1 MAQSPEQKKSYQ
13 VIKQFTT
20 VNTKANRTAIDESEF
35 SWLENAMPIGYSNLK
50 ITGQRSNVTNSGG
63 NLVVFSA
70 NVTYLSSVNIGLNDY
85 IIAFQDDGS
94 AQGFNLQTKQLV
106 TIGTAG
112 KFSSSGIA
120 VSQWKNQ
127 DMLIIDP
134 SKGYYVWDGNNTIFV
149 GSVGQIALI
158 KGGTGY
164 TAAPSVVIS
173 APNDANGIQATAVAT
188 IANNAVTSVTLT
200 EAGSGYTQ
208 APTINFYGGGG
219 TNASAVASI
228 VTFATGTVSIA
239 VTNPGD
245 SYTSAPTVS
254 ITGGGGTGANATAV
268 ISGNAIQTIVMT
280 NPGSG
285 YTNSANLVVTLSG
298 GGGANAT
305 VKATINNT
313 PNVDVASFSGRVWI
327 AAGRQ
332 VYYSAAGTYNDFTS
346 VSAGNIVLTDST
358 LHGNLYKL
366 LAANNFLYLFG
377 DDSINVFSDV
387 RVQTNGTTLFTNT
400 NVSASVGSK
409 RANAIFPYFRSVLF
423 LNDYGI
429 YALVGSTT
437 SKISDP
443 LDGVFPN
450 IDFANPV
457 YAGQVLVN
465 NILCA
470 AFNFR
475 YYDAV
480 FSQSYRYIQAVFFE
494 KKWFF
499 TSQGYNLKY
508 ITSAPVGGTVNLYG
522 TENSA
527 LYQLYANN
535 SANVSSIIQTALMP
549 MNDPIRD
556 KQALKFGVEA
566 TTGGNTTTGTVFT
579 ITVDSQQGSSP
590 PYTLQNTVTWTNNAG
605 ATISWINNSSTV
617 ISWLYNTGYYLYK
630 SDAQQWGKYLGLTLQ
645 SNSAAFVVNTFEF
658 EHELRARF

>member
-20 VNTKANRTAIDESEF
+20 VNTKANRTAIQETEF

-50 ITGQRSNVTNSGG
+50 ITGQRSAITDNASNA
-63 NLVVFSA
+63 VVFSA

-85 IIAFQDDGS
+85 VVAFKDDGS
-94 AQGFNLQTKQLV
+94 AQGFNLQSKQLV
-106 TIGTAG
+106 TIGNAG
-112 KFSSSGIA
+112 KFSNAGIA

-134 SKGYYVWDGNNTIFV
+134 NKGYYVWDGNNTIFV

-158 KGGTGY
+158 SGGSAY

-173 APNDANGIQATAVAT
+173 APNDANGIQATAAAT
-188 IANNAVTSVTLT
+188 ISNNAVTSVTLT

-208 APTINFYGGGG
+208 APSITFAGGGG
-219 TNASAVASI
+219 TGANAVASI

-245 SYTSAPTVS
+245 SYTGTPTVNIS
-254 ITGGGGTGANATAV
+254 GGGGTGASATAV
-268 ISGNAIQTIVMT
+268 VHGNAISTIVMT

-285 YTNSANLVVTLSG
+285 YTNIANLTVTLSG
-298 GGGANAT
+298 GGGANASIQ
-305 VKATINNT
+305 ATINNT

-346 VSAGNIVLTDST
+346 VSAGNIILTDST
-358 LHGNLYKL
+358 LHGNLFKL

-409 RANAIFPYFRSVLF
+409 RADAIFPYFRSVLF
-423 LNDYGI
+423 MNDYGI

-443 LDGVFPN
+443 LDGIFPN
-450 IDFANPV
+450 IDFTYPV

-480 FSQSYRYIQAVFFE
+480 FTNSYRYIQAVFFE

-499 TSQGYNLKY
+499 TSQGNNLQY
-508 ITSAPVGGTVNLYG
+508 ITSAPVGGKVNLYG

-527 LYQLYANN
+527 LYQLYADKT
-535 SANVSSIIQTALMP
+535 SSVSSIIQTALMP

-556 KQALKFGVEA
+556 KQALKFGVEV
-566 TTGGNTTTGTVFT
+566 TTANST
-579 ITVDSQQGSSP
+579 IFNVTVDSQQGSSP
-590 PYTLQNTVTWTNNAG
+590 PYTLQNNVLWYNNVG
-605 ATISWINNSSTV
+605 TDLNWINNSSQV
-617 ISWLYNTGYYLYK
+617 IYWLFTSGYYLYK
-630 SDAQQWGKYLGLTLQ
+630 SDAQQWGKYLGLTLT

>member
-20 VNTKANRTAIDESEF
+20 VNTKANRTAIQETEF

-50 ITGQRSNVTNSGG
+50 ITGQRSAVTDNAS
-63 NLVVFSA
+63 NAVVFSA

-85 IIAFQDDGS
+85 VVAFKDDGS
-94 AQGFNLQTKQLV
+94 AQGFNLQSKQLV
-106 TIGTAG
+106 TIGNAG
-112 KFSSSGIA
+112 KFSNAGIA
-120 VSQWKNQ
+120 ISQWKNQ

-134 SKGYYVWDGNNTIFV
+134 NKGYYVWDGNNTIFV

-158 KGGTGY
+158 SGGSAY

-173 APNDANGIQATAVAT
+173 APNDSNGIQATAVAT

-208 APTINFYGGGG
+208 APSITFAGGGG
-219 TNASAVASI
+219 TGANAVASI

-245 SYTSAPTVS
+245 SYTGTPTVNIS
-254 ITGGGGTGANATAV
+254 GGGGTGASATAV
-268 ISGNAIQTIVMT
+268 VHGNAISTIVMT
-280 NPGSG
+280 NPGGG
-285 YTNSANLVVTLSG
+285 YTNSANLVVSLSG
-298 GGGANAT
+298 GSGANAT
-305 VKATINNT
+305 IAATINNT

-346 VSAGNIVLTDST
+346 VSAGNIILTDST
-358 LHGNLYKL
+358 LHGNLFKL

-409 RANAIFPYFRSVLF
+409 RADAIFPYFRSVLF
-423 LNDYGI
+423 MNDYGV

-443 LDGVFPN
+443 LDGIFPN
-450 IDFANPV
+450 IDFTYPV

-475 YYDAV
+475 YFDAV
-480 FSQSYRYIQAVFFE
+480 FTNSYRYIQAVFFE

-499 TSQGYNLKY
+499 TSQGNNLQY
-508 ITSAPVGGTVNLYG
+508 ITSAPVGGKVNLYG

-527 LYQLYANN
+527 LYQLY
-535 SANVSSIIQTALMP
+535 SDKTSSVSSIIQTALMP

-556 KQALKFGVEA
+556 KQALKFGVEV
-566 TTGGNTTTGTVFT
+566 TTANST
-579 ITVDSQQGSSP
+579 IFNVTVDSQQGSSP
-590 PYTLQNTVTWTNNAG
+590 PYTLQNNVLWYNNVG
-605 ATISWINNSSTV
+605 TDLNWINNSSQV
-617 ISWLYNTGYYLYK
+617 IYWLFTSGYYLYK
-630 SDAQQWGKYLGLTLQ
+630 SDAQQWGKYLGLTLT

>member
-13 VIKQFTT
+13 VIKQFKT
-20 VNTKANRTAIDESEF
+20 VNTKANRTAIDETEF
-35 SWLENAMPIGYSNLK
+35 SWLENAMPVGYSNLK
-50 ITGQRSNVTNSGG
+50 ITGQRSAVTNSGG
-63 NLVVFSA
+63 NAVVFSA
-70 NVTYLSSVNIGLNDY
+70 NVTYFNSVNLGLNDY
-85 IIAFQDDGS
+85 VVAFKDDGS
-94 AQGFNLQTKQLV
+94 AEAFNLQSKTLV
-106 TIGTAG
+106 TVGNAG
-112 KFSSSGIA
+112 KFSNSGI
-120 VSQWKNQ
+120 SINQWKNQ
-127 DMLIIDP
+127 EMLIIDP
-134 SKGYYVWDGNNTIFV
+134 NNGYYVWDGNNTVFV
-149 GSVGQIALI
+149 GSVGQLALI
-158 KGGTGY
+158 NGGSGY
-164 TAAPSVVIS
+164 TAAPGVVLS
-173 APNDANGIQATAVAT
+173 APNDANGIQAVAVST
-188 IANNAVTSVTLT
+188 IANNVVTSITLT

-208 APTINFYGGGG
+208 APTVSFYGGGG
-219 TNASAVASI
+219 SGANAVASI

-245 SYTSAPTVS
+245 SFTSAPIVNIS
-254 ITGGGGTGANATAV
+254 GGGGTGAAATAV
-268 ISGNAIQTIVMT
+268 VRGNALATIVMT
-280 NPGSG
+280 NPGTG
-285 YTNSANLVVTLSG
+285 YTNSANLVVNLSG
-298 GGGANAT
+298 GGGSNAT
-305 VKATINNT
+305 IVATINNT
-313 PNVDVASFSGRVWI
+313 PNVDIASFSGRVWI

-346 VSAGNIVLTDST
+346 VSAGNIILTDST
-358 LHGNLYKL
+358 LHGILYKL

-423 LNDYGI
+423 LNDYGV

-450 IDFANPV
+450 IDFTYPI
-457 YAGQVLVN
+457 YAGQVLIN

-480 FSQSYRYIQAVFFE
+480 FTQSYRYIQAVFFE

-499 TSQGYNLKY
+499 TSQGNTLQY
-508 ITSAPVGGTVNLYG
+508 ITSAPVGGKINLYG
-522 TENSA
+522 TDGSA

-535 SANVSSIIQTALMP
+535 TANVTSIIQTALMP

-556 KQALKFGVEA
+556 KQALKFGVEV
-566 TTGGNTTTGTVFT
+566 TTANSTIFTV
-579 ITVDSQQGSSP
+579 TVDSQAGSSP
-590 PYTLQNTVTWTNNAG
+590 PYTLQNNVLWYNNLG
-605 ATISWINNSSTV
+605 VNLNWINNSSQV
-617 ISWLYNTGYYLYK
+617 IYWLFSSGYYLYK

>member
-20 VNTKANRTAIDESEF
+20 VNTKANRTAIQETEF

-50 ITGQRSNVTNSGG
+50 ITGQRSAITDNASNA
-63 NLVVFSA
+63 VVFSA

-85 IIAFQDDGS
+85 VVAFKDDGS
-94 AQGFNLQTKQLV
+94 AQGFNLQSKQLV
-106 TIGTAG
+106 TIGNAG
-112 KFSSSGIA
+112 KFSNAGIA

-134 SKGYYVWDGNNTIFV
+134 NKGYYVWDGNNTIFV

-158 KGGTGY
+158 SGGSAY

-173 APNDANGIQATAVAT
+173 APNDANGIQATAAAT
-188 IANNAVTSVTLT
+188 ISNNAVTSVTLT

-208 APTINFYGGGG
+208 APSITFAGGGG
-219 TNASAVASI
+219 TGANAVASI

-245 SYTSAPTVS
+245 SYTGTPTVNIS
-254 ITGGGGTGANATAV
+254 GGGGTGASATAV
-268 ISGNAIQTIVMT
+268 VHGNAISTIVMT

-285 YTNSANLVVTLSG
+285 YTNIANLTVTLSG
-298 GGGANAT
+298 GGGANASIQ
-305 VKATINNT
+305 ATINNT

-346 VSAGNIVLTDST
+346 VSAGNIILTDST
-358 LHGNLYKL
+358 LHGNLFKL

-409 RANAIFPYFRSVLF
+409 RADAIFPYFRSVLF
-423 LNDYGI
+423 MNDYGI

-443 LDGVFPN
+443 LDGIFPN
-450 IDFANPV
+450 IDFTYPV

-480 FSQSYRYIQAVFFE
+480 FTNSYRYIQAVFFE

-499 TSQGYNLKY
+499 TSQGNNLQY
-508 ITSAPVGGTVNLYG
+508 ITSAPVSGKVNLYG

-527 LYQLYANN
+527 LYQLYADKT
-535 SANVSSIIQTALMP
+535 SSVSSIIQTALMP

-556 KQALKFGVEA
+556 KQALKFGVEV
-566 TTGGNTTTGTVFT
+566 TTANST
-579 ITVDSQQGSSP
+579 IFNVTVDSQQGSSP
-590 PYTLQNTVTWTNNAG
+590 PYTLQNNVLWYNNVG
-605 ATISWINNSSTV
+605 TDLNWINNSSQV
-617 ISWLYNTGYYLYK
+617 IYWLFTSGYYLYK
-630 SDAQQWGKYLGLTLQ
+630 SDAQQWGKYLGLTLT

>member
-50 ITGQRSNVTNSGG
+50 ITGQRTNVTNSGG
-63 NLVVFSA
+63 NAVVFSA
-70 NVTYLSSVNIGLNDY
+70 NVTYFNSVNIGLKDY
-85 IIAFQDDGS
+85 LVAFKDDGS
-94 AQGFNLQTKQLV
+94 AQAFDIQAKTLV
-106 TIGTAG
+106 TIANAG
-112 KFSSSGIA
+112 RFSGSGISI
-120 VSQWKNQ
+120 SQWKNQ

-134 SKGYYVWDGNNTIFV
+134 NKGYFVWNGTNTIFV

-158 KGGTGY
+158 SGGSAY
-164 TAAPSVVIS
+164 TAAPSVLIS
-173 APNDANGIQATAVAT
+173 PPNDSNGIQATAVAT
-188 IANNAVTSVTLT
+188 ISNNKVSSITLT

-208 APTINFYGGGG
+208 APTVNFYGGGG
-219 TNASAVASI
+219 SGASAVASI

-254 ITGGGGTGANATAV
+254 ITGGGGTGASATAV

-280 NPGSG
+280 NPGTG
-285 YTNSANLVVTLSG
+285 YTNSANLVVNLSG

-305 VKATINNT
+305 IAATINNT

-332 VYYSAAGTYNDFTS
+332 VFYSAAGTYNDFTS
-346 VSAGNIVLTDST
+346 VSAGNILLTDST
-358 LHGNLYKL
+358 LHGVLYKL

-409 RANAIFPYFRSVLF
+409 RANAIFPYFRSVLL

-480 FSQSYRYIQAVFFE
+480 FSKSYRYIQAVFFE

-499 TSQGYNLKY
+499 TSQGDNLKY
-508 ITSAPVGGTVNLYG
+508 ITSTPVSGTINLYG
-522 TENSA
+522 IESNT
-527 LYQLYANN
+527 LYQLY
-535 SANVSSIIQTALMP
+535 SDKTSNVSSIIQTALMP

-556 KQALKFGVEA
+556 KQALKFGVEV
-566 TTGGNTTTGTVFT
+566 TTANST
-579 ITVDSQQGSSP
+579 IFSVTVDSQAGSSP
-590 PYTLQNTVTWTNNAG
+590 LYTLQNNVLWYNNLG
-605 ATISWINNSSTV
+605 VDLDWINNSSQV
-617 ISWLYNTGYYLYK
+617 IYWLYTSGYYLYK
-630 SDAQQWGKYLGLTLQ
+630 TDAQQWGKYLGLTLT

>member
-20 VNTKANRTAIDESEF
+20 VNTKANRTAIQETEF

-50 ITGQRSNVTNSGG
+50 ITGQRSAVTNNTS
-63 NLVVFSA
+63 NAVVFSA
-70 NVTYLSSVNIGLNDY
+70 NVTYLTSVNIGLNDY
-85 IIAFQDDGS
+85 VVAFKDDGS
-94 AQGFNLQTKQLV
+94 AQGFNLQSKQLV
-106 TIGTAG
+106 TIGNAG
-112 KFSSSGIA
+112 KFSNVGIA

-134 SKGYYVWDGNNTIFV
+134 NKGYYVWDGNNTIFV

-158 KGGTGY
+158 SGGSAY

-173 APNDANGIQATAVAT
+173 APNDSNGIQATAVAT

-208 APTINFYGGGG
+208 APSIVFAGGGG

-245 SYTSAPTVS
+245 SYTGTPTVNIS
-254 ITGGGGTGANATAV
+254 GGGGTGASATAV
-268 ISGNAIQTIVMT
+268 VHGNAISTIVMT

-285 YTNSANLVVTLSG
+285 YTNSANLVVSLSG
-298 GGGANAT
+298 GSGANAT
-305 VKATINNT
+305 IAATINNT

-346 VSAGNIVLTDST
+346 VSAGNILLTDST
-358 LHGNLYKL
+358 LHGNLFKL

-409 RANAIFPYFRSVLF
+409 RPDAIFPYFRSVLF
-423 LNDYGI
+423 MNDYGV

-443 LDGVFPN
+443 LDGIFPN
-450 IDFANPV
+450 IDFTYPV

-475 YYDAV
+475 YFDAV
-480 FSQSYRYIQAVFFE
+480 FTNSYRYIQAVFFE

-499 TSQGYNLKY
+499 TSQGNNLQY
-508 ITSAPVGGTVNLYG
+508 ITSAPVGGKVNLYG

-527 LYQLYANN
+527 LYQLY
-535 SANVSSIIQTALMP
+535 SDKTSSVSSIIQTALMP

-556 KQALKFGVEA
+556 KQALKFGVEV
-566 TTGGNTTTGTVFT
+566 TTANST
-579 ITVDSQQGSSP
+579 IFNVTVDSQQGSSP
-590 PYTLQNTVTWTNNAG
+590 PYTLQNNVLWYNNVG
-605 ATISWINNSSTV
+605 TDLNWINNSSQV
-617 ISWLYNTGYYLYK
+617 IYWLFTSGYYLYK
-630 SDAQQWGKYLGLTLQ
+630 SDAQQWGKYLGLTLT

>member
-20 VNTKANRTAIDESEF
+20 VNTKANRTAIQETEF

-50 ITGQRSNVTNSGG
+50 ITGQRSAVTDNAS
-63 NLVVFSA
+63 NAVVFSA

-85 IIAFQDDGS
+85 VVAFKDDGS
-94 AQGFNLQTKQLV
+94 AQGFNLQSKQLV
-106 TIGTAG
+106 TIGNAG
-112 KFSSSGIA
+112 KFSNAGIA
-120 VSQWKNQ
+120 ISQWKNQ

-134 SKGYYVWDGNNTIFV
+134 NKGYYVWDGNNTIFV

-158 KGGTGY
+158 SGGSAY

-173 APNDANGIQATAVAT
+173 APNDSNGIQATAVAT

-208 APTINFYGGGG
+208 APSITFAGGGG
-219 TNASAVASI
+219 TGANAVASI

-245 SYTSAPTVS
+245 SYTGTPTVNIS
-254 ITGGGGTGANATAV
+254 GGGGTGASATAV
-268 ISGNAIQTIVMT
+268 VHGNAISTIVMT

-285 YTNSANLVVTLSG
+285 YTNSANLVVSLSG
-298 GGGANAT
+298 GSGANAT
-305 VKATINNT
+305 IAATINNT

-346 VSAGNIVLTDST
+346 VSAGNIILTDST
-358 LHGNLYKL
+358 LHGNLFKL

-409 RANAIFPYFRSVLF
+409 RADAIFPYFRSVLF
-423 LNDYGI
+423 MNDYGV

-443 LDGVFPN
+443 LDGIFPN
-450 IDFANPV
+450 IDFTYPV

-475 YYDAV
+475 YFDAV
-480 FSQSYRYIQAVFFE
+480 FTNSYRYIQAVFFE

-499 TSQGYNLKY
+499 TSQGNNLQY
-508 ITSAPVGGTVNLYG
+508 ITSAPVGGKVNLYG

-527 LYQLYANN
+527 LYQLYADKT
-535 SANVSSIIQTALMP
+535 SSVSSIIQTALMP

-556 KQALKFGVEA
+556 KQALKFGVEV
-566 TTGGNTTTGTVFT
+566 TTANST
-579 ITVDSQQGSSP
+579 IFNVTVDSQQGSSP
-590 PYTLQNTVTWTNNAG
+590 PYTLQNNVLWYNNVG
-605 ATISWINNSSTV
+605 TDLNWINNSSQV
-617 ISWLYNTGYYLYK
+617 IYWLFTSGYYLYK
-630 SDAQQWGKYLGLTLQ
+630 SDAQQWGKYLGLTLT

>member
-13 VIKQFTT
+13 VIKQFKT
-20 VNTKANRTAIDESEF
+20 VNTKANRTAIDETEF
-35 SWLENAMPIGYSNLK
+35 SWLENAMPVGYSNLK
-50 ITGQRSNVTNSGG
+50 ITGQRSAITNSGG
-63 NLVVFSA
+63 NAVVFSA
-70 NVTYLSSVNIGLNDY
+70 NVTYFNSVNLGLNDY
-85 IIAFQDDGS
+85 VVAFKDDGS
-94 AQGFNLQTKQLV
+94 AEAFNLQSKTLV
-106 TIGTAG
+106 TVANAG
-112 KFSSSGIA
+112 KFSNSGI
-120 VSQWKNQ
+120 SINQWKNQ
-127 DMLIIDP
+127 EMLIIDP
-134 SKGYYVWDGNNTIFV
+134 NKGYYVWDGNNTVFV
-149 GSVGQIALI
+149 GSVGQLALI
-158 KGGTGY
+158 DGGSGY
-164 TAAPSVVIS
+164 TAAPSVVLS
-173 APNDANGIQATAVAT
+173 APNDANGIQAVAVST
-188 IANNAVTSVTLT
+188 VSNNVVTSITLT

-208 APTINFYGGGG
+208 APTVSFYGGGG
-219 TNASAVASI
+219 SGANAVASI

-245 SYTSAPTVS
+245 SFTSAPIVNIS
-254 ITGGGGTGANATAV
+254 GGGGTGAAATAV
-268 ISGNAIQTIVMT
+268 VSGNALATIVMT
-280 NPGSG
+280 NPGTG

-298 GGGANAT
+298 GGGSNAT
-305 VKATINNT
+305 IAATINNT
-313 PNVDVASFSGRVWI
+313 PNVDIASFSGRVWI

-346 VSAGNIVLTDST
+346 VSAGNIILTDST
-358 LHGNLYKL
+358 LHGILYKL
-366 LAANNFLYLFG
+366 LVANNFLYLFG

-423 LNDYGI
+423 LNDYGV

-450 IDFANPV
+450 IDFTYPI
-457 YAGQVLVN
+457 YAGQVLIN

-480 FSQSYRYIQAVFFE
+480 FTQSYRYIQAVFFE

-499 TSQGYNLKY
+499 TSQGNTLQY
-508 ITSAPVGGTVNLYG
+508 ITSAPVGGKINLYG
-522 TENSA
+522 TDGSA

-535 SANVSSIIQTALMP
+535 TANVTSIIQTALMP

-556 KQALKFGVEA
+556 KQALKFGVEV
-566 TTGGNTTTGTVFT
+566 TTANSTIFTV
-579 ITVDSQQGSSP
+579 TVDSQAGSSP
-590 PYTLQNTVTWTNNAG
+590 PYTLQNNVLWYNNLG
-605 ATISWINNSSTV
+605 VNLDWINNSSQV
-617 ISWLYNTGYYLYK
+617 IYWLFSSGYYLYK

>member
-20 VNTKANRTAIDESEF
+20 VNTKANRTAIQETEF

-50 ITGQRSNVTNSGG
+50 ITGQRSAITDNASNA
-63 NLVVFSA
+63 VVFSA

-85 IIAFQDDGS
+85 VVAFKDDGS
-94 AQGFNLQTKQLV
+94 AQGFNLQSKQLV
-106 TIGTAG
+106 TIGNAG
-112 KFSSSGIA
+112 KFSNAGIA

-134 SKGYYVWDGNNTIFV
+134 NKGYYVWDGNNTIFV

-158 KGGTGY
+158 SGGSAY

-173 APNDANGIQATAVAT
+173 APNDANGIQATAVAA
-188 IANNAVTSVTLT
+188 ISNNAVTSVTLT

-208 APTINFYGGGG
+208 APTIQFYGGGG
-219 TNASAVASI
+219 TGANAVASI

-245 SYTSAPTVS
+245 SYTGTPTVNIS
-254 ITGGGGTGANATAV
+254 GGGGTGASATAV
-268 ISGNAIQTIVMT
+268 VNGNAISTIVMT
-280 NPGSG
+280 NPGTG
-285 YTNSANLVVTLSG
+285 YTNSANLVVSLSG

-305 VKATINNT
+305 IAATINNT

-346 VSAGNIVLTDST
+346 VSAGNILLTDST

-387 RVQTNGTTLFTNT
+387 RVQTDGTTLFTNT

-409 RANAIFPYFRSVLF
+409 RPDAIFPYFRSVLF
-423 LNDYGI
+423 MNDYGV

-443 LDGVFPN
+443 LDGIFPN
-450 IDFANPV
+450 IDFTYPV

-475 YYDAV
+475 YFDAV
-480 FSQSYRYIQAVFFE
+480 FTNSYRYIQAVFFE

-499 TSQGYNLKY
+499 TSQGNNLQY
-508 ITSAPVGGTVNLYG
+508 ITSAPVSGKVNLYG

-527 LYQLYANN
+527 LYQLYADKT
-535 SANVSSIIQTALMP
+535 SSVSSIIQTALMP

-556 KQALKFGVEA
+556 KQALKFGVEV
-566 TTGGNTTTGTVFT
+566 TTANST
-579 ITVDSQQGSSP
+579 IFNVTVDSQQGSSP
-590 PYTLQNTVTWTNNAG
+590 PYTLQNNVLWYNNVG
-605 ATISWINNSSTV
+605 TDLNWINNSSQV
-617 ISWLYNTGYYLYK
+617 IYWLFTSGYYLYK
-630 SDAQQWGKYLGLTLQ
+630 SDAQQWGKYLGLTLT

>member
-20 VNTKANRTAIDESEF
+20 VNTKANRTAISESEF
-35 SWLENAMPIGYSNLK
+35 SWLENAMPVGYSNLK
-50 ITGQRSNVTNSGG
+50 ITGQRSAVTNSGG
-63 NLVVFSA
+63 NAVVFSA
-70 NVTYLSSVNIGLNDY
+70 NVTYFNSVNLGLDDY
-85 IIAFQDDGS
+85 VVAFKDDGS
-94 AQGFNLQTKQLV
+94 AQAFNLQSKTLV
-106 TIGTAG
+106 TVGNAG
-112 KFSSSGIA
+112 KFSNSGISI
-120 VSQWKNQ
+120 SQWKNQ
-127 DMLIIDP
+127 EMLIIDP
-134 SKGYYVWDGNNTIFV
+134 DKGYFVWDGNNTVFV
-149 GSVGQIALI
+149 GSVGQLALI
-158 KGGTGY
+158 SGGSGY
-164 TAAPSVVIS
+164 TAAPGVVLS
-173 APNDANGIQATAVAT
+173 APNDANGIQAVAVST
-188 IANNAVTSVTLT
+188 VANNVVTSITLT

-208 APTINFYGGGG
+208 APTVSFFGGGG
-219 TNASAVASI
+219 SGANAVASI

-245 SYTSAPTVS
+245 SFTSAPIVT
-254 ITGGGGTGANATAV
+254 ITGGGGTNAAATAV
-268 ISGNAIQTIVMT
+268 VKGNALSTIVMT
-280 NPGSG
+280 NPGTG
-285 YTNSANLVVTLSG
+285 YTNSANLVVNLSG
-298 GGGANAT
+298 GGGSNAT
-305 VKATINNT
+305 IAATINNT
-313 PNVDVASFSGRVWI
+313 PNVDIASFSGRVWI

-346 VSAGNIVLTDST
+346 VSAGNIILTDST
-358 LHGNLYKL
+358 LHGILYKL

-450 IDFANPV
+450 IDYTYPI
-457 YAGQVLVN
+457 YGGQVLVN

-499 TSQGYNLKY
+499 TSQGNSLQY
-508 ITSAPVGGTVNLYG
+508 ITSAPVSGKINLYG
-522 TENSA
+522 TDGSA

-535 SANVSSIIQTALMP
+535 TANVSSIIQTALMP

-556 KQALKFGVEA
+556 KQALKFGVEV
-566 TTGGNTTTGTVFT
+566 TTANSTIFTV
-579 ITVDSQQGSSP
+579 TVDSQAGSSP
-590 PYTLQNTVTWTNNAG
+590 PYTLQNNVLWYNNLG
-605 ATISWINNSSTV
+605 VNLNWINNSSQV
-617 ISWLYNTGYYLYK
+617 IYWLFSSGYYLYK

>member
-13 VIKQFTT
+13 VIKQFKT
-20 VNTKANRTAIDESEF
+20 VNTKANRTAIDETEF
-35 SWLENAMPIGYSNLK
+35 SWLENAMPVGYSNLK
-50 ITGQRSNVTNSGG
+50 ITGQRSAITNSGG
-63 NLVVFSA
+63 NAVVFSA
-70 NVTYLSSVNIGLNDY
+70 NVTYFNSVNLGLNDY
-85 IIAFQDDGS
+85 VVAFKDDGS
-94 AQGFNLQTKQLV
+94 AEAFNLQSKTLV
-106 TIGTAG
+106 TVGNAG
-112 KFSSSGIA
+112 KFSNSGI
-120 VSQWKNQ
+120 SINQWKNQ
-127 DMLIIDP
+127 EMLIIDP
-134 SKGYYVWDGNNTIFV
+134 NKGYYVWDGNNTVFV
-149 GSVGQIALI
+149 GSVGQLALI
-158 KGGTGY
+158 NGGSGY
-164 TAAPSVVIS
+164 TAAPSVVLS
-173 APNDANGIQATAVAT
+173 APNDANGIQAVAVST
-188 IANNAVTSVTLT
+188 VSNNVVTSITLT

-208 APTINFYGGGG
+208 APTVSFYGGGG
-219 TNASAVASI
+219 SGANAVASI

-245 SYTSAPTVS
+245 SFTSAPIVNIS
-254 ITGGGGTGANATAV
+254 GGGGTGAAATAV
-268 ISGNAIQTIVMT
+268 VRGNALATIVMT
-280 NPGSG
+280 NPGTG
-285 YTNSANLVVTLSG
+285 YTNSANLVVNLSG
-298 GGGANAT
+298 GGGSNAT
-305 VKATINNT
+305 IAATINNT
-313 PNVDVASFSGRVWI
+313 PNVDIASFSGRVWI

-346 VSAGNIVLTDST
+346 VSAGNIILTDST
-358 LHGNLYKL
+358 LHGILYKL
-366 LAANNFLYLFG
+366 LVANNFLYLFG

-423 LNDYGI
+423 LNDYGV

-450 IDFANPV
+450 IDFTYPI
-457 YAGQVLVN
+457 YAGQVLIN

-480 FSQSYRYIQAVFFE
+480 FTQSYRYIQAVFFE

-499 TSQGYNLKY
+499 TSQGNTLQY
-508 ITSAPVGGTVNLYG
+508 ITSAPVGGKINLYG
-522 TENSA
+522 TDGSA

-535 SANVSSIIQTALMP
+535 TANVTSIIQTALMP

-556 KQALKFGVEA
+556 KQALKFGVEV
-566 TTGGNTTTGTVFT
+566 TTANSTIFTV
-579 ITVDSQQGSSP
+579 TVDSQAGSSP
-590 PYTLQNTVTWTNNAG
+590 PYTLQNNVLWYNNLG
-605 ATISWINNSSTV
+605 VNLNWINNSSQV
-617 ISWLYNTGYYLYK
+617 IYWLFSSGYYLYK

>member
-20 VNTKANRTAIDESEF
+20 VNTKANRTAIQETEF

-50 ITGQRSNVTNSGG
+50 ITAQRSAITDNASNA
-63 NLVVFSA
+63 VVFSA

-85 IIAFQDDGS
+85 VVAFKDDGS
-94 AQGFNLQTKQLV
+94 AQGFNLQSKQLV
-106 TIGTAG
+106 TIGNAG
-112 KFSSSGIA
+112 KFSNAGIA

-134 SKGYYVWDGNNTIFV
+134 NKGYYVWDGNNTIFV

-158 KGGTGY
+158 SGGSAY

-173 APNDANGIQATAVAT
+173 APNDSNGIQATAVAT

-208 APTINFYGGGG
+208 APSIVFAGGGG

-245 SYTSAPTVS
+245 SYTGTPTVNIS
-254 ITGGGGTGANATAV
+254 GGGGTGASATAV
-268 ISGNAIQTIVMT
+268 VHGNAISTIVMT

-285 YTNSANLVVTLSG
+285 YTNSANLVVSLSG
-298 GGGANAT
+298 GSGANAT
-305 VKATINNT
+305 IAATINNT

-346 VSAGNIVLTDST
+346 VSAGNILLTDST

-409 RANAIFPYFRSVLF
+409 RADAIFPYFRSVLF
-423 LNDYGI
+423 MNDYGV

-443 LDGVFPN
+443 LDGIFPN
-450 IDFANPV
+450 IDFTYPV

-475 YYDAV
+475 YFDAV
-480 FSQSYRYIQAVFFE
+480 FTNSYRYIQAVFFE

-499 TSQGYNLKY
+499 TSQGNNLQY
-508 ITSAPVGGTVNLYG
+508 ITSAPVGGKVNLYG

-527 LYQLYANN
+527 LYQLY
-535 SANVSSIIQTALMP
+535 SDKTSSVSSIIQTALMP

-556 KQALKFGVEA
+556 KQALKFGVEV
-566 TTGGNTTTGTVFT
+566 TTANST
-579 ITVDSQQGSSP
+579 IFNVTVDSQQGSSP
-590 PYTLQNTVTWTNNAG
+590 PYTLQNNVLWYNNVG
-605 ATISWINNSSTV
+605 TDLNWINNSSQV
-617 ISWLYNTGYYLYK
+617 IYWLFTSGYYLYK
-630 SDAQQWGKYLGLTLQ
+630 SDAQQWGKYLGLTLT

>member
-13 VIKQFTT
+13 VIKQFKT
-20 VNTKANRTAIDESEF
+20 VNTKANRTAIDETEF
-35 SWLENAMPIGYSNLK
+35 SWLENAMPVGYSNLK
-50 ITGQRSNVTNSGG
+50 ITGQRSAITNSGG
-63 NLVVFSA
+63 NAVVFSA
-70 NVTYLSSVNIGLNDY
+70 NVTYFNSVNLGLNDY
-85 IIAFQDDGS
+85 VVAFKDDGS
-94 AQGFNLQTKQLV
+94 AEAFNLQSKTLV
-106 TIGTAG
+106 TVANAG
-112 KFSSSGIA
+112 KFSNSGI
-120 VSQWKNQ
+120 SINQWKNQ
-127 DMLIIDP
+127 EMLIIDP
-134 SKGYYVWDGNNTIFV
+134 NKGYYVWDGNNTVFV
-149 GSVGQIALI
+149 GSVGQLALI
-158 KGGTGY
+158 DGGSGY
-164 TAAPSVVIS
+164 TAAPSVVLS
-173 APNDANGIQATAVAT
+173 APNDANGIQAVAVST
-188 IANNAVTSVTLT
+188 IANNVVTSITLT

-208 APTINFYGGGG
+208 APTVSFYGGGG
-219 TNASAVASI
+219 SGANAVASI

-245 SYTSAPTVS
+245 SFTSAPIVNIS
-254 ITGGGGTGANATAV
+254 GGGGTGAAATAV
-268 ISGNAIQTIVMT
+268 VRGNALATIVMT
-280 NPGSG
+280 NPGTG
-285 YTNSANLVVTLSG
+285 YTNSANLVVNLSG
-298 GGGANAT
+298 GGGSNAT
-305 VKATINNT
+305 IAATINNT
-313 PNVDVASFSGRVWI
+313 PNVDIASFSGRVWI

-346 VSAGNIVLTDST
+346 VSAGNIILTDST
-358 LHGNLYKL
+358 LHGILYKL

-423 LNDYGI
+423 LNDYGV

-450 IDFANPV
+450 IDFTYPI
-457 YAGQVLVN
+457 YAGQVLIN

-480 FSQSYRYIQAVFFE
+480 FTQSYRYIQAVFFE

-499 TSQGYNLKY
+499 TSQGNTLQY
-508 ITSAPVGGTVNLYG
+508 ITSAPVGGKINLYG
-522 TENSA
+522 TDGSV

-535 SANVSSIIQTALMP
+535 TANVTSIIQTALMP

-556 KQALKFGVEA
+556 KQALKFGVEV
-566 TTGGNTTTGTVFT
+566 TTANSTIFTV
-579 ITVDSQQGSSP
+579 TVDSQAGSSP
-590 PYTLQNTVTWTNNAG
+590 PYTLQNNVLWYNNLG
-605 ATISWINNSSTV
+605 VNLNWINNSSQV
-617 ISWLYNTGYYLYK
+617 IYWLFSSGYYLYK

>member
-50 ITGQRSNVTNSGG
+50 ITGQRSAVTNSAG
-63 NLVVFSA
+63 NAVVFSA
-70 NVTYLSSVNIGLNDY
+70 NVTYLASVNLGLDDY
-85 IIAFQDDGS
+85 VVAFKDDGS
-94 AQGFNLQTKQLV
+94 AQAFNLQSKTLITV
-106 TIGTAG
+106 GNAG
-112 KFSSSGIA
+112 KFSNSGMAI
-120 VSQWKNQ
+120 SQWKNQ
-127 DMLIIDP
+127 QMLIMDP
-134 SKGYYVWDGNNTIFV
+134 SKGYYVWDGNNTVFV
-149 GSVGQIALI
+149 GSVGQLALI
-158 KGGTGY
+158 SGGSGY
-164 TAAPSVVIS
+164 TAAPGVVLS
-173 APNDANGIQATAVAT
+173 APNDANGIQAVAVAT
-188 IANNAVTSVTLT
+188 VAANVVTSITLT

-208 APTINFYGGGG
+208 APTVSFFGGGG
-219 TNASAVASI
+219 SGANAVASI

-245 SYTSAPTVS
+245 NFTSAPTVS
-254 ITGGGGTGANATAV
+254 ITGGGGTNAAATAV
-268 ISGNAIQTIVMT
+268 VRGNALATIVMT

-285 YTNSANLVVTLSG
+285 YTNSANLVVALSG
-298 GGGANAT
+298 GGGSNAT
-305 VKATINNT
+305 ISATINNT
-313 PNVDVASFSGRVWI
+313 PNVDIASFSGRVWI

-332 VYYSAAGTYNDFTS
+332 VYYSAAGTFNDFTS
-346 VSAGNIVLTDST
+346 VSAGNIILTDST
-358 LHGNLYKL
+358 LHGVLFKL

-387 RVQTNGTTLFTNT
+387 RVQANGNTLFTNT

-409 RANAIFPYFRSVLF
+409 RANTIFPYFRSVLF

-450 IDFANPV
+450 IDFTYPI

-480 FSQSYRYIQAVFFE
+480 FSNSYRYIQAVFFE

-499 TSQGYNLKY
+499 TSQGNSLQYV
-508 ITSAPVGGTVNLYG
+508 TSAPVEGKINLYG

-527 LYQLYANN
+527 LYQLYAN
-535 SANVSSIIQTALMP
+535 STANVSSIIQTALMP
-549 MNDPIRD
+549 MSDPIRD

-566 TTGGNTTTGTVFT
+566 TTSGNTTTGTVFT

-590 PYTLQNTVTWTNNAG
+590 PYTLQNNVTWVNNAG
-605 ATISWINNSSTV
+605 ATITWINNSSTV

>member
-20 VNTKANRTAIDESEF
+20 VNTKANRTAINESEF

-50 ITGQRSNVTNSGG
+50 ITGQRSAVTNSGG
-63 NLVVFSA
+63 NAVVFSA
-70 NVTYLSSVNIGLNDY
+70 NVTYLNSVNLGLDDY
-85 IIAFQDDGS
+85 IVAFKDDGS
-94 AQGFNLQTKQLV
+94 AQAFDLQTKTLV
-106 TIGTAG
+106 TIGGAG
-112 KFSSSGIA
+112 KFSTSGIA

-127 DMLIIDP
+127 QMLIIDP
-134 SKGYYVWDGNNTIFV
+134 NKGYYVWDGNNTVFV
-149 GSVGQIALI
+149 GSVGQLALI
-158 KGGTGY
+158 SGGSGY
-164 TAAPSVVIS
+164 TAAPGVVLS
-173 APNDANGIQATAVAT
+173 APNDANGIQAVAVST
-188 IANNAVTSVTLT
+188 VANNVVTSITLI

-208 APTINFYGGGG
+208 APTVSFFGGGG
-219 TNASAVASI
+219 SGASAVASI

-245 SYTSAPTVS
+245 SFTSAPIVT
-254 ITGGGGTGANATAV
+254 ITGGGGTNAAATAV
-268 ISGNAIQTIVMT
+268 VKGNALSTIVMT
-280 NPGSG
+280 NPGTG
-285 YTNSANLVVTLSG
+285 YTNAANLIVSLSG

-305 VKATINNT
+305 IAATINNT

-346 VSAGNIVLTDST
+346 VSAGNIILTDST
-358 LHGNLYKL
+358 LHGVLYKL

-409 RANAIFPYFRSVLF
+409 RPDAIFPYFRSVLF

-450 IDFANPV
+450 IDYTYPI
-457 YAGQVLVN
+457 YGGQVLIN

-499 TSQGYNLKY
+499 TSQGNTLQY
-508 ITSAPVGGTVNLYG
+508 ITSAPVGGKINLYG
-522 TENSA
+522 TDGSA
-527 LYQLYANN
+527 LYQLYAN
-535 SANVSSIIQTALMP
+535 STANVASIIQTALMP

-556 KQALKFGVEA
+556 KQALKFGVEV
-566 TTGGNTTTGTVFT
+566 TTNAQNPTGVVFT

-590 PYTLQNTVTWTNNAG
+590 PYTLQNTTLWTNNAG

>member
-13 VIKQFTT
+13 VIKQFKT
-20 VNTKANRTAIDESEF
+20 VNTKANRTAIDETEF
-35 SWLENAMPIGYSNLK
+35 SWLENAMPVGYSNLK
-50 ITGQRSNVTNSGG
+50 ITGQRSAITNSGG
-63 NLVVFSA
+63 NAVVFSA
-70 NVTYLSSVNIGLNDY
+70 NVTYFNSVNLGLNDY
-85 IIAFQDDGS
+85 VVAFKDDGS
-94 AQGFNLQTKQLV
+94 AEAFNLQSKTLV
-106 TIGTAG
+106 TVANAG
-112 KFSSSGIA
+112 KFSNSGI
-120 VSQWKNQ
+120 SINQWKNQ
-127 DMLIIDP
+127 EMLIIDP
-134 SKGYYVWDGNNTIFV
+134 DKGYYVWDGNNTVFV
-149 GSVGQIALI
+149 GSVGQLALI
-158 KGGTGY
+158 DGGSGY
-164 TAAPSVVIS
+164 TAAPSVVLS
-173 APNDANGIQATAVAT
+173 APNDANGIQAVAVST
-188 IANNAVTSVTLT
+188 VSNNVVTSITLT

-208 APTINFYGGGG
+208 APTVSFYGGGG
-219 TNASAVASI
+219 SGANAVASI

-245 SYTSAPTVS
+245 SFTSAPIVNIS
-254 ITGGGGTGANATAV
+254 GGGGTGAAATAV
-268 ISGNAIQTIVMT
+268 VRGNALATIVMT
-280 NPGSG
+280 NPGTG
-285 YTNSANLVVTLSG
+285 YTNSANLVVNLSG
-298 GGGANAT
+298 GGGSNAT
-305 VKATINNT
+305 IAATINNT
-313 PNVDVASFSGRVWI
+313 PNVDIASFSGRVWI

-346 VSAGNIVLTDST
+346 VSAGNIILTDST
-358 LHGNLYKL
+358 LHGILYKL

-423 LNDYGI
+423 LNDYGV

-450 IDFANPV
+450 IDFTYPI
-457 YAGQVLVN
+457 YAGQVLIN

-480 FSQSYRYIQAVFFE
+480 FTQSYRYIQAVFFE

-499 TSQGYNLKY
+499 TSQGNTLQY
-508 ITSAPVGGTVNLYG
+508 ITSAPVGGKINLYG
-522 TENSA
+522 TDGSA

-535 SANVSSIIQTALMP
+535 TANVTSIIQTALMP

-556 KQALKFGVEA
+556 KQALKFGVEV
-566 TTGGNTTTGTVFT
+566 TTANSTIFTV
-579 ITVDSQQGSSP
+579 TVDSQAGSSP
-590 PYTLQNTVTWTNNAG
+590 PYTLQNNVLWYNNLG
-605 ATISWINNSSTV
+605 VNLNWINNSSQV
-617 ISWLYNTGYYLYK
+617 IYWLFSSGYYLYK

>member
-20 VNTKANRTAIDESEF
+20 VNTKANRTAIQETEF

-50 ITGQRSNVTNSGG
+50 ITAQRSAITDNASNA
-63 NLVVFSA
+63 VVFSA

-85 IIAFQDDGS
+85 VVAFKDDGS
-94 AQGFNLQTKQLV
+94 AQGFNIQSKQLV
-106 TIGTAG
+106 TIGNAG
-112 KFSSSGIA
+112 KFSNAGIA

-134 SKGYYVWDGNNTIFV
+134 NKGYYVWDGNNTIFV

-158 KGGTGY
+158 SGGSAY

-173 APNDANGIQATAVAT
+173 APNDSNGIQATAVAT

-208 APTINFYGGGG
+208 APSIVFAGGGG

-245 SYTSAPTVS
+245 SYTGTPTVNIS
-254 ITGGGGTGANATAV
+254 GGGGTGASATAV
-268 ISGNAIQTIVMT
+268 VHGNAISTIVMT

-285 YTNSANLVVTLSG
+285 YTNSANLVVSLSG
-298 GGGANAT
+298 GSGANAT
-305 VKATINNT
+305 IAATINNT

-346 VSAGNIVLTDST
+346 VSAGNILLTDST
-358 LHGNLYKL
+358 LHGNLFKL

-409 RANAIFPYFRSVLF
+409 RADAIFPYFRSVLF
-423 LNDYGI
+423 MNDYGV

-443 LDGVFPN
+443 LDGIFPN
-450 IDFANPV
+450 IDFTYPV

-475 YYDAV
+475 YFDAV
-480 FSQSYRYIQAVFFE
+480 FTNSYRYIQAVFFE

-499 TSQGYNLKY
+499 TSQGNNLQY
-508 ITSAPVGGTVNLYG
+508 ITSAPVGGKVNLYG

-527 LYQLYANN
+527 LYQLY
-535 SANVSSIIQTALMP
+535 SDKTSSVSSIIQTALMP

-556 KQALKFGVEA
+556 KQALKFGVEV
-566 TTGGNTTTGTVFT
+566 TTANST
-579 ITVDSQQGSSP
+579 IFNVTVDSQQGSSP
-590 PYTLQNTVTWTNNAG
+590 PYTLQNNVLWYNNVG
-605 ATISWINNSSTV
+605 TDLNWINNSSQV
-617 ISWLYNTGYYLYK
+617 IYWLFTSGYYLYK
-630 SDAQQWGKYLGLTLQ
+630 SDAQQWGKYLGLTLT

>member
-13 VIKQFTT
+13 VIKQFKT
-20 VNTKANRTAIDESEF
+20 VNTKANRTAIDETEF
-35 SWLENAMPIGYSNLK
+35 SWLENAMPVGYSNLK
-50 ITGQRSNVTNSGG
+50 ITGQRSAITNSGG
-63 NLVVFSA
+63 NAVVFSA
-70 NVTYLSSVNIGLNDY
+70 NVTYFNSVNLGLNDY
-85 IIAFQDDGS
+85 VVAFKDDGS
-94 AQGFNLQTKQLV
+94 AEAFNLQSKTLV
-106 TIGTAG
+106 TVANAG
-112 KFSSSGIA
+112 KFSNSGI
-120 VSQWKNQ
+120 SINQWKNQ
-127 DMLIIDP
+127 EMLIIDP
-134 SKGYYVWDGNNTIFV
+134 NKGYYVWDGNNTVFV
-149 GSVGQIALI
+149 GSVGQLALI
-158 KGGTGY
+158 NGGSGY
-164 TAAPSVVIS
+164 TAAPSVVLS
-173 APNDANGIQATAVAT
+173 APNDANGIQAVAVST
-188 IANNAVTSVTLT
+188 IANNVVTSITLT

-208 APTINFYGGGG
+208 APTVSFYGGGG
-219 TNASAVASI
+219 SGANAVASI

-245 SYTSAPTVS
+245 SFTSAPIVNIS
-254 ITGGGGTGANATAV
+254 GGGGTGAAATAV
-268 ISGNAIQTIVMT
+268 VSGNALATIVMT
-280 NPGSG
+280 NPGTG

-298 GGGANAT
+298 GGGSNAT
-305 VKATINNT
+305 IAATINNT
-313 PNVDVASFSGRVWI
+313 PNVDIASFSGRVWI

-346 VSAGNIVLTDST
+346 VSAGNIILTDST
-358 LHGNLYKL
+358 LHGILYKL

-423 LNDYGI
+423 LNDYGV

-450 IDFANPV
+450 IDFTYPI
-457 YAGQVLVN
+457 YAGQVLIN

-480 FSQSYRYIQAVFFE
+480 FTQSYRYIQAVFFE

-499 TSQGYNLKY
+499 TSQGNTLQY
-508 ITSAPVGGTVNLYG
+508 ITSAPVGGKINLYG
-522 TENSA
+522 TDGSA

-535 SANVSSIIQTALMP
+535 TANVTSIIQTALMP

-556 KQALKFGVEA
+556 KQALKFGVEV
-566 TTGGNTTTGTVFT
+566 TTANSTIFTV
-579 ITVDSQQGSSP
+579 TVDSQAGSSP
-590 PYTLQNTVTWTNNAG
+590 PYTLQNNVLWYNNLG
-605 ATISWINNSSTV
+605 VNLNWINNSSQV
-617 ISWLYNTGYYLYK
+617 IYWLFSSGYYLYK

>member
-20 VNTKANRTAIDESEF
+20 VNTKANRTAIQETEF

-50 ITGQRSNVTNSGG
+50 ITGQRSAITDNASNA
-63 NLVVFSA
+63 VVFSA

-85 IIAFQDDGS
+85 VVAFKDDGS
-94 AQGFNLQTKQLV
+94 AQGFNLQSKQLV
-106 TIGTAG
+106 TIGNAG
-112 KFSSSGIA
+112 KFSNVGIA

-134 SKGYYVWDGNNTIFV
+134 NKGYYVWDGNNTIFV

-158 KGGTGY
+158 SGGSTY

-173 APNDANGIQATAVAT
+173 APNDANGIQATAAAT
-188 IANNAVTSVTLT
+188 ISNNAVTSVTLT

-208 APTINFYGGGG
+208 APSITFAGGGG
-219 TNASAVASI
+219 TGANAVASI

-245 SYTSAPTVS
+245 SYTGTPTVNIS
-254 ITGGGGTGANATAV
+254 GGGGTGASATAV
-268 ISGNAIQTIVMT
+268 VHGNAISTIVMT

-285 YTNSANLVVTLSG
+285 YTNSANLVVSLSG

-305 VKATINNT
+305 IAATINNI

-346 VSAGNIVLTDST
+346 VSAGNILLTDST
-358 LHGNLYKL
+358 LHGNLFKL

-409 RANAIFPYFRSVLF
+409 RADAIFPYFRSVLF
-423 LNDYGI
+423 MNDYGV

-443 LDGVFPN
+443 LDGIFPN
-450 IDFANPV
+450 IDFTYPV

-475 YYDAV
+475 YFDAV
-480 FSQSYRYIQAVFFE
+480 FTNSYRYIQAVFFE

-499 TSQGYNLKY
+499 TSQGNNLQY
-508 ITSAPVGGTVNLYG
+508 ITSAPVSGKVNLYG

-527 LYQLYANN
+527 LYQLY
-535 SANVSSIIQTALMP
+535 SDKTSSVSSIIQTALMP

-556 KQALKFGVEA
+556 KQALKFGVEV
-566 TTGGNTTTGTVFT
+566 TTANST
-579 ITVDSQQGSSP
+579 IFNVTVDSQQGSSP
-590 PYTLQNTVTWTNNAG
+590 PYTLQNNVLWYNNVG
-605 ATISWINNSSTV
+605 TDLNWINNSSQV
-617 ISWLYNTGYYLYK
+617 IYWLFTSGYYLYK
-630 SDAQQWGKYLGLTLQ
+630 SDAQQWGKYLGLTLT

>member
-13 VIKQFTT
+13 VIKQFKT
-20 VNTKANRTAIDESEF
+20 VNTKANRTAIDETEF
-35 SWLENAMPIGYSNLK
+35 SWLENAMPVGYSNLK
-50 ITGQRSNVTNSGG
+50 ITGQRSAITNSGG
-63 NLVVFSA
+63 NAVVFSA
-70 NVTYLSSVNIGLNDY
+70 NVTYFNSVNLGLNDY
-85 IIAFQDDGS
+85 VVAFKDDGS
-94 AQGFNLQTKQLV
+94 AEAFNLQSKTLV
-106 TIGTAG
+106 TVANAG
-112 KFSSSGIA
+112 KFSNSGI
-120 VSQWKNQ
+120 SINQWKNQ
-127 DMLIIDP
+127 EMLIIDP
-134 SKGYYVWDGNNTIFV
+134 NKGYYVWDGNNTVFV
-149 GSVGQIALI
+149 GSVGQLALI
-158 KGGTGY
+158 DGGSGY
-164 TAAPSVVIS
+164 TAAPSVVLS
-173 APNDANGIQATAVAT
+173 APNDANGIQALAVST
-188 IANNAVTSVTLT
+188 IANNVVTSITLT

-208 APTINFYGGGG
+208 APTVSFYGGGG
-219 TNASAVASI
+219 SGANAVASI

-245 SYTSAPTVS
+245 SFTSAPIVNIS
-254 ITGGGGTGANATAV
+254 GGGGTGAAATAV
-268 ISGNAIQTIVMT
+268 VRGNALATIVMT
-280 NPGSG
+280 NPGTG
-285 YTNSANLVVTLSG
+285 YTNSANLVVNLSG
-298 GGGANAT
+298 GGGSNAT
-305 VKATINNT
+305 IAATINNT
-313 PNVDVASFSGRVWI
+313 PNVDIASFSGRVWI

-346 VSAGNIVLTDST
+346 VSAGNIILTDST
-358 LHGNLYKL
+358 LHGVLYKL

-423 LNDYGI
+423 LNDYGV

-450 IDFANPV
+450 IDFTYPI
-457 YAGQVLVN
+457 YAGQVLIN

-480 FSQSYRYIQAVFFE
+480 FTQSYRYIQAVFFE

-499 TSQGYNLKY
+499 TSQGNTLQY
-508 ITSAPVGGTVNLYG
+508 ITSAPVGGKINLYG
-522 TENSA
+522 TDGSA

-535 SANVSSIIQTALMP
+535 TANVTSIIQTALMP

-556 KQALKFGVEA
+556 KQALKFGVEV
-566 TTGGNTTTGTVFT
+566 TTANSTIFTV
-579 ITVDSQQGSSP
+579 TVDSQAGSSP
-590 PYTLQNTVTWTNNAG
+590 PYTLQNNVLWYNNLG
-605 ATISWINNSSTV
+605 VNLNWINNSSQV
-617 ISWLYNTGYYLYK
+617 IYWLFSSGYYLYK

>member
-20 VNTKANRTAIDESEF
+20 VNTKANRTAIQETEF
-35 SWLENAMPIGYSNLK
+35 SWLENAMPVGYSNLK
-50 ITGQRSNVTNSGG
+50 ITGQRSAITDNASNA
-63 NLVVFSA
+63 VVFSA

-85 IIAFQDDGS
+85 VVAFKDDGS
-94 AQGFNLQTKQLV
+94 AQGFNLQSKQLV
-106 TIGTAG
+106 TIGNAG
-112 KFSSSGIA
+112 KFSNAGIA

-134 SKGYYVWDGNNTIFV
+134 NNGYYVWDGNNTIFV

-158 KGGTGY
+158 SGGSAY

-173 APNDANGIQATAVAT
+173 APNDANGIQATAVAA
-188 IANNAVTSVTLT
+188 ISNNAVTSVTLT

-208 APTINFYGGGG
+208 APTIQFYGGGG
-219 TNASAVASI
+219 TGANAVASI

-245 SYTSAPTVS
+245 SYTGTPTVNIS
-254 ITGGGGTGANATAV
+254 GGGGTGASATAV
-268 ISGNAIQTIVMT
+268 VNGNAISTIVMT
-280 NPGSG
+280 NPGTG
-285 YTNSANLVVTLSG
+285 YTNSANLVVSLSG

-305 VKATINNT
+305 IAATINNT

-346 VSAGNIVLTDST
+346 VSAGNILLTDST

-387 RVQTNGTTLFTNT
+387 RVQTDGTTLFTNT

-409 RANAIFPYFRSVLF
+409 RPDAIFPYFRSVLF
-423 LNDYGI
+423 MNDYGV

-443 LDGVFPN
+443 LDGIFPD
-450 IDFANPV
+450 IDFTYPV

-475 YYDAV
+475 YFDAV
-480 FSQSYRYIQAVFFE
+480 FTNSYRYIQAVFFE

-499 TSQGYNLKY
+499 TSQGNNLQY
-508 ITSAPVGGTVNLYG
+508 ITSAPVSGKVNLYG

-527 LYQLYANN
+527 LYQLYADKT
-535 SANVSSIIQTALMP
+535 SSVSSIIQTALMP

-556 KQALKFGVEA
+556 KQALKFGVEV
-566 TTGGNTTTGTVFT
+566 TTANST
-579 ITVDSQQGSSP
+579 IFNVTVDSQQGSSP
-590 PYTLQNTVTWTNNAG
+590 PYTLQNNVLWYNNVG
-605 ATISWINNSSTV
+605 TDLNWINNSSQV
-617 ISWLYNTGYYLYK
+617 IYWLFTSGYYLYK
-630 SDAQQWGKYLGLTLQ
+630 SDAQQWGKYLGLTLT

>member
-13 VIKQFTT
+13 VIKQFKT
-20 VNTKANRTAIDESEF
+20 VNTKANRTAIDETEF
-35 SWLENAMPIGYSNLK
+35 SWLENAMPVGYSNLK
-50 ITGQRSNVTNSGG
+50 ITGQRSPITNSGG
-63 NLVVFSA
+63 NAVVFSA
-70 NVTYLSSVNIGLNDY
+70 NVTYLSSVNLGLNDY
-85 IIAFQDDGS
+85 VVAFKDDGS
-94 AQGFNLQTKQLV
+94 AEAFNLQSKTLV
-106 TIGTAG
+106 TVGNVG
-112 KFSSSGIA
+112 KFSNSGI
-120 VSQWKNQ
+120 SINQWKNQ
-127 DMLIIDP
+127 EMLIIDP
-134 SKGYYVWDGNNTIFV
+134 NKGYYVWDGNNTVFV
-149 GSVGQIALI
+149 GSVGQLALI
-158 KGGTGY
+158 SGGSGY
-164 TAAPSVVIS
+164 TAAPSVVLS
-173 APNDANGIQATAVAT
+173 APDDANGIQAVAVST
-188 IANNAVTSVTLT
+188 IANNVVTSITLT

-208 APTINFYGGGG
+208 APTVSFYGGGG
-219 TNASAVASI
+219 SGANAVASI

-245 SYTSAPTVS
+245 SFTSAPIVNIS
-254 ITGGGGTGANATAV
+254 GGGGTGAAATAV
-268 ISGNAIQTIVMT
+268 VSGNALATIVMT
-280 NPGSG
+280 NPGTG
-285 YTNSANLVVTLSG
+285 YTNSANLVVSLSG
-298 GGGANAT
+298 GGGSNAT
-305 VKATINNT
+305 ITATINNT
-313 PNVDVASFSGRVWI
+313 PNVDIASFSGRVWI

-346 VSAGNIVLTDST
+346 VSAGNIILTDST
-358 LHGNLYKL
+358 LHGILYKL

-423 LNDYGI
+423 LNDYGV

-450 IDFANPV
+450 IDFTYPI
-457 YAGQVLVN
+457 YAGQVLIN
-465 NILCA
+465 NILCS

-475 YYDAV
+475 YYDAE
-480 FSQSYRYIQAVFFE
+480 FSKSYRYIQAVFFE

-499 TSQGYNLKY
+499 TSQGNTLQY
-508 ITSAPVGGTVNLYG
+508 ITSAPVGGKINLYG
-522 TENSA
+522 TDGSA

-535 SANVSSIIQTALMP
+535 TANVTSIIQTALMP

-556 KQALKFGVEA
+556 KQALKFGVEV
-566 TTGGNTTTGTVFT
+566 TTANSTIFTV
-579 ITVDSQQGSSP
+579 TVDSQAGSSP
-590 PYTLQNTVTWTNNAG
+590 PYTLQNNVLWYNNLG
-605 ATISWINNSSTV
+605 VNLDWINNSSQV
-617 ISWLYNTGYYLYK
+617 IYWLFSSGYYLYK

>member
-20 VNTKANRTAIDESEF
+20 VNTKANRTAIQETEF

-50 ITGQRSNVTNSGG
+50 ITGQRSAVTDNSS
-63 NLVVFSA
+63 NAVVFSA

-85 IIAFQDDGS
+85 IVAFKDDGS
-94 AQGFNLQTKQLV
+94 AQGFNLQSKQLV
-106 TIGTAG
+106 TIGNAG
-112 KFSSSGIA
+112 KFSNAGIA

-134 SKGYYVWDGNNTIFV
+134 NKGYYVWDGNNTIFV

-158 KGGTGY
+158 SGGSAY

-188 IANNAVTSVTLT
+188 ISNNAVTSVTLT

-208 APTINFYGGGG
+208 APTITFAGGGG

-245 SYTSAPTVS
+245 SYTGTPTVNIS
-254 ITGGGGTGANATAV
+254 GGGGTGASATAV
-268 ISGNAIQTIVMT
+268 VHGNAISTIVMT

-285 YTNSANLVVTLSG
+285 YTNSANLVVSLSG
-298 GGGANAT
+298 GSGANAT
-305 VKATINNT
+305 IAATINNT

-346 VSAGNIVLTDST
+346 VSAGNIILTDST
-358 LHGNLYKL
+358 LHGNLFKL

-409 RANAIFPYFRSVLF
+409 RADAIFPYFRSVLF
-423 LNDYGI
+423 MNDYGV

-443 LDGVFPN
+443 LDGIFPN
-450 IDFANPV
+450 IDFTYPV

-475 YYDAV
+475 YFDAV
-480 FSQSYRYIQAVFFE
+480 FTNSYRYIQAVFFE

-499 TSQGYNLKY
+499 TSQGNNLQY
-508 ITSAPVGGTVNLYG
+508 ITSAPVGGKVNLYG

-527 LYQLYANN
+527 LYQLYADKT
-535 SANVSSIIQTALMP
+535 SSVSSIIQTALMP

-556 KQALKFGVEA
+556 KQALKFGVEV
-566 TTGGNTTTGTVFT
+566 TTANST
-579 ITVDSQQGSSP
+579 IFNVTVDSQQGSSP
-590 PYTLQNTVTWTNNAG
+590 PYTLQNNVLWYNNVG
-605 ATISWINNSSTV
+605 TDLNWINNSSQV
-617 ISWLYNTGYYLYK
+617 IYWLFTSGYYLYK
-630 SDAQQWGKYLGLTLQ
+630 SDAQQWGKYLGLTLT

>member
-13 VIKQFTT
+13 VIKQFKT
-20 VNTKANRTAIDESEF
+20 VNTKANRTAIDETEF
-35 SWLENAMPIGYSNLK
+35 SWLENAMPVGYSNLK
-50 ITGQRSNVTNSGG
+50 ITGQRSAITNSGG
-63 NLVVFSA
+63 NAVVFSA
-70 NVTYLSSVNIGLNDY
+70 NVTYFNSVNLGLNDY
-85 IIAFQDDGS
+85 VVAFKDDGS
-94 AQGFNLQTKQLV
+94 AEAFNLQSKTLV
-106 TIGTAG
+106 TVGNAG
-112 KFSSSGIA
+112 KFSNSGI
-120 VSQWKNQ
+120 SINQWKNQ
-127 DMLIIDP
+127 EMLIIDP
-134 SKGYYVWDGNNTIFV
+134 NKGYYVWDGNNTVFV
-149 GSVGQIALI
+149 GSVGQLALI
-158 KGGTGY
+158 NGGSGY
-164 TAAPSVVIS
+164 TAAPSVVLS
-173 APNDANGIQATAVAT
+173 APDDANGIQAVAVST
-188 IANNAVTSVTLT
+188 IANNVVTSITLT

-208 APTINFYGGGG
+208 APTVSFYGGGG
-219 TNASAVASI
+219 SGANAVASI

-245 SYTSAPTVS
+245 SFTSAPIVNIS
-254 ITGGGGTGANATAV
+254 GGGGTGAAATAV
-268 ISGNAIQTIVMT
+268 VRGNALATIVMT
-280 NPGSG
+280 NPGTG
-285 YTNSANLVVTLSG
+285 YTNSANLVVNLSG
-298 GGGANAT
+298 GGGSNAT
-305 VKATINNT
+305 IAATINNT
-313 PNVDVASFSGRVWI
+313 PNVDIASFSGRVWI

-346 VSAGNIVLTDST
+346 VSAGNIILTDST
-358 LHGNLYKL
+358 LHGILYKL

-423 LNDYGI
+423 LNDYGV

-450 IDFANPV
+450 IDFTYPI
-457 YAGQVLVN
+457 YAGQVLIN

-480 FSQSYRYIQAVFFE
+480 FTQSYRYIQAVFFE

-499 TSQGYNLKY
+499 TSQGNTLQY
-508 ITSAPVGGTVNLYG
+508 ITSAPVGGKIDLYG
-522 TENSA
+522 TDDSA

-535 SANVSSIIQTALMP
+535 TANVTSIIQTALMP

-556 KQALKFGVEA
+556 KQALKFGVEV
-566 TTGGNTTTGTVFT
+566 TTANSTIFTV
-579 ITVDSQQGSSP
+579 TVDSQAGSSP
-590 PYTLQNTVTWTNNAG
+590 PYTLQNNVLWYNNLG
-605 ATISWINNSSTV
+605 VNLNWINNSSQV
-617 ISWLYNTGYYLYK
+617 IYWLFSSGYYLYK

>member
-20 VNTKANRTAIDESEF
+20 VNTKANRTAIQETEF

-50 ITGQRSNVTNSGG
+50 ITAQRSAITDNASNA
-63 NLVVFSA
+63 VVFSA

-85 IIAFQDDGS
+85 VVAFKDDGS
-94 AQGFNLQTKQLV
+94 AQGFNLQSKQLV
-106 TIGTAG
+106 TIGNAG
-112 KFSSSGIA
+112 KFSNAGIA

-134 SKGYYVWDGNNTIFV
+134 NKGYYVWDGNNTIFV

-158 KGGTGY
+158 SGGSAY

-173 APNDANGIQATAVAT
+173 APNDSNGIQATAVAT

-208 APTINFYGGGG
+208 APSIVFAGGGG

-245 SYTSAPTVS
+245 SYTGTPTVNIS
-254 ITGGGGTGANATAV
+254 GGGGTGASATAV
-268 ISGNAIQTIVMT
+268 VHGNAISTIVMT

-285 YTNSANLVVTLSG
+285 YTNSANLVVSLSG
-298 GGGANAT
+298 GSGANAT
-305 VKATINNT
+305 IAATINNT

-346 VSAGNIVLTDST
+346 VSAGNILLTDST
-358 LHGNLYKL
+358 LHGNLFKL

-409 RANAIFPYFRSVLF
+409 RADAIFPYFRSVLF
-423 LNDYGI
+423 MNDYGV

-443 LDGVFPN
+443 LDGIFPN
-450 IDFANPV
+450 IDFTYPV

-475 YYDAV
+475 YFDAV
-480 FSQSYRYIQAVFFE
+480 FTNSYRYIQAVFFE

-499 TSQGYNLKY
+499 TSQGNNLQY
-508 ITSAPVGGTVNLYG
+508 ITSAPVGGKVNLYG

-527 LYQLYANN
+527 LYQLY
-535 SANVSSIIQTALMP
+535 SDKTSSVSSIIQTALMP

-556 KQALKFGVEA
+556 KQALKFGVEV
-566 TTGGNTTTGTVFT
+566 TTANST
-579 ITVDSQQGSSP
+579 IFNVTVDSQQGSSP
-590 PYTLQNTVTWTNNAG
+590 PYTLQNNVLWYNNVG
-605 ATISWINNSSTV
+605 TDLNWINNSSQV
-617 ISWLYNTGYYLYK
+617 IYWLFTSGYYLYK
-630 SDAQQWGKYLGLTLQ
+630 SDAQQWGKYLGLTLT

>member
-20 VNTKANRTAIDESEF
+20 VNTKANRTAINDTEF

-50 ITGQRSNVTNSGG
+50 VTGQRDAVTNSGG
-63 NLVVFSA
+63 NAVVFSA
-70 NVTYLSSVNIGLNDY
+70 NVTYLNSVNLGLDDY
-85 IIAFQDDGS
+85 IVAFKDDGS
-94 AQGFNLQTKQLV
+94 AQAFNLQSKTLITV
-106 TIGTAG
+106 GNAG
-112 KFSSSGIA
+112 KFSNSGISI
-120 VSQWKNQ
+120 SQWKNLE
-127 DMLIIDP
+127 MLIIDP
-134 SKGYYVWDGNNTIFV
+134 NKGYFIWDGNNTVFV
-149 GSVGQIALI
+149 GSVGQLALI
-158 KGGTGY
+158 SGGSGY
-164 TAAPSVVIS
+164 TAAPGVVLS
-173 APNDANGIQATAVAT
+173 APNDANGIQAVAVST
-188 IANNAVTSVTLT
+188 VANNVVTSITLI

-208 APTINFYGGGG
+208 APTVSFFGGGG
-219 TNASAVASI
+219 TGANAVASI

-245 SYTSAPTVS
+245 SFTSAPIVT
-254 ITGGGGTGANATAV
+254 ITGGGGTNAAATAV
-268 ISGNAIQTIVMT
+268 VKGNALSTIVMT
-280 NPGSG
+280 NPGTG
-285 YTNSANLVVTLSG
+285 YTNSANLVVSLSG

-305 VKATINNT
+305 IAATINNT

-358 LHGNLYKL
+358 LHGILYKL

-450 IDFANPV
+450 IDYTYPI
-457 YAGQVLVN
+457 YGGQVLVN

-480 FSQSYRYIQAVFFE
+480 FTQSYRYIQAVFFE

-499 TSQGYNLKY
+499 TSQGNSLQY
-508 ITSAPVGGTVNLYG
+508 IASAPVGGKINLYG
-522 TENSA
+522 TDGSA
-527 LYQLYANN
+527 LYQLYAN
-535 SANVSSIIQTALMP
+535 STANVASIIQTALMP

-556 KQALKFGVEA
+556 KQALKFGVEV
-566 TTGGNTTTGTVFT
+566 TTANSTIFTV
-579 ITVDSQQGSSP
+579 TVDSQAGSSP
-590 PYTLQNTVTWTNNAG
+590 PYTLQNNVLWYNNVG
-605 ATISWINNSSTV
+605 VNLNWINNSSQV
-617 ISWLYNTGYYLYK
+617 IYWLFSSGYYLYK

>member
-20 VNTKANRTAIDESEF
+20 VNTKANRTAIQETEF

-50 ITGQRSNVTNSGG
+50 ITGQRSAVTNNTS
-63 NLVVFSA
+63 NAVVFSA
-70 NVTYLSSVNIGLNDY
+70 NVTYLTSVNIGLNDY
-85 IIAFQDDGS
+85 VVAFKDDGS
-94 AQGFNLQTKQLV
+94 AQGFNLQSKQLV
-106 TIGTAG
+106 TIGNAG
-112 KFSSSGIA
+112 KFSNVGIA

-134 SKGYYVWDGNNTIFV
+134 NKGYYVWDGNNTIFV

-158 KGGTGY
+158 SGGSAY

-173 APNDANGIQATAVAT
+173 APNDSNGIQATAVAT

-208 APTINFYGGGG
+208 APSIVFAGGGG

-245 SYTSAPTVS
+245 SYTGTPTVNIS
-254 ITGGGGTGANATAV
+254 GGGGTGASATAV
-268 ISGNAIQTIVMT
+268 VHGNAISTIVMT

-285 YTNSANLVVTLSG
+285 YTNSANLVVSLSG
-298 GGGANAT
+298 GSGANAT
-305 VKATINNT
+305 IAATINNT

-346 VSAGNIVLTDST
+346 VSAGNILLTDST
-358 LHGNLYKL
+358 LHGNLFKL

-409 RANAIFPYFRSVLF
+409 RADAIFPYFRSVLF
-423 LNDYGI
+423 MNDYGV

-443 LDGVFPN
+443 LDGIFPN
-450 IDFANPV
+450 IDFTYPV

-475 YYDAV
+475 YFDAV
-480 FSQSYRYIQAVFFE
+480 FTNSYRYIQAVFFE

-499 TSQGYNLKY
+499 TSQGNNLQY
-508 ITSAPVGGTVNLYG
+508 ITSAPVGGKVNLYG

-527 LYQLYANN
+527 LYQLY
-535 SANVSSIIQTALMP
+535 SDKTSSVSSIIQTALMP

-556 KQALKFGVEA
+556 KQALKIGVEV
-566 TTGGNTTTGTVFT
+566 TTANST
-579 ITVDSQQGSSP
+579 IFNVTVDSQQGSSP
-590 PYTLQNTVTWTNNAG
+590 PYTLQNNVLWYNNVG
-605 ATISWINNSSTV
+605 TDLNWINNSSQV
-617 ISWLYNTGYYLYK
+617 IYWLFTSGYYLYK
-630 SDAQQWGKYLGLTLQ
+630 SDAQQWGKYLGLTLT
-645 SNSAAFVVNTFEF
+645 SNSVAFVVNTFEF

>member
-20 VNTKANRTAIDESEF
+20 VNTKANRTAIQETEF

-50 ITGQRSNVTNSGG
+50 ITGQRSAITDNASNA
-63 NLVVFSA
+63 VVFSA

-85 IIAFQDDGS
+85 VVAFKDDGS
-94 AQGFNLQTKQLV
+94 AQGFNLQSKQLV
-106 TIGTAG
+106 TIGNAG
-112 KFSSSGIA
+112 KFSNAGIA

-134 SKGYYVWDGNNTIFV
+134 NKGYYVWDGNNTIFV

-158 KGGTGY
+158 SGGSAY

-173 APNDANGIQATAVAT
+173 APNDANGIQATAAAT
-188 IANNAVTSVTLT
+188 ISNNAVTSVTLT

-208 APTINFYGGGG
+208 APSITFAGGGG
-219 TNASAVASI
+219 TGANAVASI

-245 SYTSAPTVS
+245 SYTGTPTVNIS
-254 ITGGGGTGANATAV
+254 GGGGTGASATAV
-268 ISGNAIQTIVMT
+268 VHGNAISTIVMT

-285 YTNSANLVVTLSG
+285 YTNIANLTVTLSG

-305 VKATINNT
+305 IAATINNT

-346 VSAGNIVLTDST
+346 VSAGNIILTDST
-358 LHGNLYKL
+358 LHGNLFKL

-409 RANAIFPYFRSVLF
+409 RADAIFPYFRSVLF
-423 LNDYGI
+423 MNDYGI

-443 LDGVFPN
+443 LDGIFPN
-450 IDFANPV
+450 IDFTYPV

-480 FSQSYRYIQAVFFE
+480 FTNSYRYIQAVFFE

-499 TSQGYNLKY
+499 TSQGNNLQY
-508 ITSAPVGGTVNLYG
+508 ITSAPVGGKVNLYG

-527 LYQLYANN
+527 LYQLYADKT
-535 SANVSSIIQTALMP
+535 SSVSSIIQTALMP

-556 KQALKFGVEA
+556 KQALKFGVEV
-566 TTGGNTTTGTVFT
+566 TTANST
-579 ITVDSQQGSSP
+579 IFNVTVDSQQGSSP
-590 PYTLQNTVTWTNNAG
+590 PYTLQNNVLWYNNVG
-605 ATISWINNSSTV
+605 TDLNWINNSSQV
-617 ISWLYNTGYYLYK
+617 IYWLFTSGYYLYK
-630 SDAQQWGKYLGLTLQ
+630 SDAQQWGKYLGLTLT

>member
-13 VIKQFTT
+13 VIKQFKT
-20 VNTKANRTAIDESEF
+20 VNTKANRTAIDETEF
-35 SWLENAMPIGYSNLK
+35 SWLENAMPVGYSNLK
-50 ITGQRSNVTNSGG
+50 ITGQRSAITNSGG
-63 NLVVFSA
+63 NAVVFSA
-70 NVTYLSSVNIGLNDY
+70 NVTYFNSVNLGLNDY
-85 IIAFQDDGS
+85 VVAFKDDGS
-94 AQGFNLQTKQLV
+94 AEAFNLQSKTLV
-106 TIGTAG
+106 TVGNAG
-112 KFSSSGIA
+112 KFSNSGI
-120 VSQWKNQ
+120 SINQWKNQ
-127 DMLIIDP
+127 EMLIIDP
-134 SKGYYVWDGNNTIFV
+134 NKGYYVWDGNNTVFV
-149 GSVGQIALI
+149 GSVGQLALI
-158 KGGTGY
+158 NGGSGY
-164 TAAPSVVIS
+164 TAAPSVVLS
-173 APNDANGIQATAVAT
+173 APNDANGIQAVAVST
-188 IANNAVTSVTLT
+188 IANNVVTSITLT

-208 APTINFYGGGG
+208 APTVSFYGGGG
-219 TNASAVASI
+219 SGANAVASI

-245 SYTSAPTVS
+245 SFTSAPIVNIS
-254 ITGGGGTGANATAV
+254 GGGGTGAAATAV
-268 ISGNAIQTIVMT
+268 VRGNALATIVMT
-280 NPGSG
+280 NPGTG
-285 YTNSANLVVTLSG
+285 YTNSANLVVNLSG
-298 GGGANAT
+298 GGGSNAT
-305 VKATINNT
+305 IAATINNT
-313 PNVDVASFSGRVWI
+313 PNVDIASFSGRVWI

-346 VSAGNIVLTDST
+346 VSAGNIILTDST
-358 LHGNLYKL
+358 LHGVLYKL

-423 LNDYGI
+423 LNDYGV

-450 IDFANPV
+450 IDFTYPI
-457 YAGQVLVN
+457 YAGQVLIN

-480 FSQSYRYIQAVFFE
+480 FTQSYRYIQAVFFE

-499 TSQGYNLKY
+499 TSQGNTLQY
-508 ITSAPVGGTVNLYG
+508 ITSAPVGGKINLYG
-522 TENSA
+522 TDGSA

-535 SANVSSIIQTALMP
+535 TANVTSIIQTALMP

-556 KQALKFGVEA
+556 KQALKFGVEV
-566 TTGGNTTTGTVFT
+566 TTANSTIFTV
-579 ITVDSQQGSSP
+579 TVDSQAGSSP
-590 PYTLQNTVTWTNNAG
+590 PYTLQNNVLWYNNLG
-605 ATISWINNSSTV
+605 VNLNWINNSSQV
-617 ISWLYNTGYYLYK
+617 IYWLFSSGYYLYK